1 MKRMKRYLALLL
13 AACLLLALAACGPA
27 EEAPA
32 SPSPEA
38 EASPSPSPS
47 PTPAPDAKR
56 FTAFLGAAPRYLDP
70 SVNTSANGETVLGHM
85 LEGLMKWDG
94 GEETLA
100 SGVSAAKLVG
110 GAAERYERTES
121 DDDRVVYTFHLRPT
135 AKWSDGKAVTA
146 QDFVYA
152 WQRLL
157 DPDTQADY
165 AYLLSDVVNAKEVMA
180 GTKEVSELAVR
191 AVDEATFEVTLAA
204 DAPDF
209 LQICAMACTAPL
221 RQDAIEQA
229 GGSVQWTYSAETFLS
244 NGPYCLE
251 SWTQGSQVALKRNE
265 HYGAADGPDTI
276 VFLFGDDADGLS
288 AFRAGSLD
296 FAKLSAG
303 DEETALTALPLA
315 AVNYLTF
322 ATDKAPFDDVRVRR
336 AFALAVDR
344 TALCERLGSAYA
356 PATALVPTGI
366 SDAEGQG
373 DFREQGG
380 NYLEPDAAAFAAA
393 RELLAQAGYAEG
405 AGFPTVRYL
414 YSENETHRAV
424 AEVLRDTWQKE
435 LGVTVE
441 LEECSWGDYLAALH
455 AGQFDIARGRW
466 IADRNDPGEFLALF
480 RSGADGGYAN
490 AHFDDLLDRAAAA
503 TLADTR
509 MGFFHQAE
517 DQLIGQ
523 DWALAPLSF
532 ERRCFV
538 KKEGWTGLCYQPLG
552 QFRFTGVKL
561 G

>member
-1 MKRMKRYLALLL
+1 MKRMKPYVALLL
-13 AACLLLALAACGPA
+13 AACTLLALTACSPA
-27 EEAPA
+27 GEAPA

-38 EASPSPSPS
+38 EAAVSPSPS

-70 SVNTSANGETVLGHM
+70 TFNTSANGETVLGHM
-85 LEGLMKWDG
+85 LEGLMKWDR

-100 SGVSAAKLVG
+100 SGVSDGKLVA
-110 GAAERYERTES
+110 GAAEGYERTES
-121 DDDRVVYTFHLRPT
+121 DGGGVVYTFHLRSNG
-135 AKWSDGKAVTA
+135 KWSDGKAVTA

-157 DPDTQADY
+157 NPDMQADY
-165 AYLLSDVVNAKEVMA
+165 AYLLSGIVNAKEVMA
-180 GTKEVSELAVR
+180 GTKEVSELALR
-191 AVDEATFEVTLAA
+191 AVDEATFEVTLTA
-204 DAPDF
+204 DVPDF

-221 RQDAIEQA
+221 RQDVIEQA
-229 GGSVQWTYSAETFLS
+229 GGSIQWTYSAETFLT
-244 NGPYCLE
+244 NGPYALE

-265 HYGAADGPDTI
+265 YYGANRGPDAIT
-276 VFLFGDDADGLS
+276 FLFGDDADGLT
-288 AFRAGSLD
+288 AFRSGALD

-303 DEETALTALPLA
+303 DEETPLTALPLA

-322 ATDKAPFDDVRVRR
+322 GANKAPFDDVRVRR
-336 AFALAVDR
+336 AFALAIDR
-344 TALCERLGSAYA
+344 TALCQRLGSAYA
-356 PATALVPTGI
+356 PATGLVPTGI
-366 SDAEGQG
+366 ADADGQG

-380 NYLEPDAAAFAAA
+380 NYLEPDGTAFAAA
-393 RELLAQAGYAEG
+393 RELLAQAGHADG

-414 YSENETHRAV
+414 YNENETHRAV

-441 LEECSWGDYLAALH
+441 LVECSWGDYLAALH
-455 AGQFDIARGRW
+455 AGEFDVARGRW

-503 TLADTR
+503 TRADTR

-552 QFRFTGVKL
+552 QFRFTAAAL